1 MGDCLVGVEGA
12 AEARREKGG
21 RVAAFS
27 AEDGELLV
35 CGLADLLG
43 VGLGAAHRWLVS
55 LCPA

>member
-1 MGDCLVGVEGA
+1 MGDCLMGVEGA
-12 AEARREKGG
+12 AETRREKGG

-35 CGLADLLG
+35 RGLADLLG
-43 VGLGAAHRWLVS
+43 SLAAAHRWLVC